1 MSFVRFIARL
11 FCYWRTAINVHAI
24 ATRRSVRHTK
34 ETLMDLLNA
43 FFVFNLTATVA
54 MVIGFCFVRDGTV
67 AAASNIGKRF
77 ANFNV
82 AGASGAATSMVL
94 LASVAT
100 LFQ

>member
-1 MSFVRFIARL
+1 MASVYR
-11 FCYWRTAINVHAI
+11 AIIFGDSYNVYSI
-24 ATRRSVRHTK
+24 ATRRTVRHLL

-54 MVIGFCFVRDGTV
+54 MVIAFCLTRDGTV
-67 AAASNIGKRF
+67 ASASKSGKRF
-77 ANFNV
+77 ADLSL
-82 AGASGAATSMVL
+82 AGATGAATSMVL